1 MSHCPMGV
9 STRPA
14 WPFEFFAWL
23 FLLWPRLNQNSC
35 WINLKGGAFWENLT
49 CVVTSLD
56 SWKTNW
62 EIKKNLFI
70 GYQRYYCEYCDH
82 NWNIDSSPGI
92 FKSLHCKLFTV
103 SWWHTSFFIDRFH
116 AYFAN
121 HTIGDCCPYHKYFG
135 TVEQIRIGWVL
146 SLSTFAYGVCKKYKC
161 LQLIAI
167 WNNLK
172 NRLVKV
178 ERFVSYRHRRINDSQ
193 MN

>member
-1 MSHCPMGV
+1 MFLILFSGFFHIWDAFTQVWRRLQWRFWHV
-9 STRPA
+9 SVSKDA
-14 WPFEFFAWL
+14 QEISK
-23 FLLWPRLNQNSC
+23 LLSTIVHRC
-35 WINLKGGAFWENLT
+35 TVHKGAL
-49 CVVTSLD
+49 C
-56 SWKTNW
+56 
-62 EIKKNLFI
+62 I
-70 GYQRYYCEYCDH
+70 
-82 NWNIDSSPGI
+82 I

-178 ERFVSYRHRRINDSQ
+178 ERFVSYRLRRIDDSQ
-193 MN
+193 MNKCYDCHW